1 MSIAYQLKLPPF
13 AAAAF
18 LLSSL
23 LLGGCA
29 SSTGSS
35 LMDARG
41 EAPTAQKTSSYPAVF
56 DPSPKRKLSAM
67 TPEERLK
74 LSQELNNAAL
84 DQAAAVKAQDGPLKP
99 INR

>member
-13 AAAAF
+13 APAVI

-29 SSTGSS
+29 SSAGSS
-35 LMDARG
+35 LMDARA
-41 EAPTAQKTSSYPAVF
+41 EVPTSQKTSSYPAVF
-56 DPSPKRKLSAM
+56 DPSPKRKIPAM
-67 TPEERLK
+67 TPDERSK
-74 LSQELNNAAL
+74 LSQELNAAL
-84 DQAAAVKAQDGPLKP
+84 DRAAAAKAQGGPLKP